1 MLTSKKIRINLSI
14 CSQDAEELNALLA
27 NDERINIVQL
37 SDNPADL
44 DPLKVEVLLAS
55 PNLAAQCVN
64 QCNQLTWLQSTW
76 AGNAPLTSLNKRD
89 YTLTVAG
96 GIFNTQIREYVFTYL
111 LNHVRKVFEIERQRD
126 DGSTWQGVLP
136 NYLSGKTLGVLGT
149 GSLAQAL
156 IPAAE
161 VFGLNMIGLSRSGKN
176 IKGFTQVFALEDKLL
191 LAEQADFVVSLLP
204 DTAQTTHLLD
214 NEFFQAMKF
223 DSLLINAGRGNV
235 IDEQALIDN
244 LARNKPSKAVL
255 DVFEQEPLPSSH
267 PFWHSD
273 NIHITH
279 HTAAITRVED
289 VVDLFLKNVDRYI
302 NGQPLYCQLDWNK
315 GY

>member
-1 MLTSKKIRINLSI
+1 MSTREKVNLSI
-14 CSQDAEELNALLA
+14 CSQDAKELKALLA
-27 NDERINIVQL
+27 NDDRINIVQ
-37 SDNPADL
+37 SSGDPAAL

-55 PNLAAQCVN
+55 PNLAAQCVSL
-64 QCNQLTWLQSTW
+64 CNQLTWLQSTW
-76 AGNAPLTSLNKRD
+76 AGNTPLVSLEKRD

-96 GIFNTQIREYVFTYL
+96 GIFETQIREYVFTYI
-111 LNHVRKVFEIERQRD
+111 LNHVRKVFEIEEQANK
-126 DGSTWQGVLP
+126 GPTWQSVLP
-136 NYLSGKTLGVLGT
+136 NYLSGKTLGILGT

-156 IPAAE
+156 IPVAQ
-161 VFGLNMIGLSRSGKN
+161 VFGLNVIGLSRTGKN
-176 IKGFTQVFALEDKLL
+176 ITGFNQVFTLEDKLL

-244 LARNKPSKAVL
+244 LARKKPSKAVL

-267 PFWHSD
+267 PFWYSD
-273 NIHITH
+273 HIHITH
-279 HTAAITRVED
+279 HTAAISRVED

-302 NGQPLYCQLDWNK
+302 NGQPLHCQLDWNK